1 LPVTAGLS
9 RSAGQYVLDCLA
21 MMVKN
26 LEKRLDFW
34 ALIWF
39 NNYNI
44 MEDKGKLPT
53 KAAFASAFWQ

>member
-21 MMVKN
+21 IMVKN

-39 NNYNI
+39 NSINI
-44 MEDKGKLPT
+44 MGDKGELPT
-53 KAAFASAFWQ
+53 KAALVFAF

>member
-21 MMVKN
+21 IMVKN
-26 LEKRLDFW
+26 FEKRLDFW

-39 NNYNI
+39 NDYNI
-44 MEDKGKLPT
+44 MGDKGKLSMR
-53 KAAFASAFWQ
+53 AAFAYAF